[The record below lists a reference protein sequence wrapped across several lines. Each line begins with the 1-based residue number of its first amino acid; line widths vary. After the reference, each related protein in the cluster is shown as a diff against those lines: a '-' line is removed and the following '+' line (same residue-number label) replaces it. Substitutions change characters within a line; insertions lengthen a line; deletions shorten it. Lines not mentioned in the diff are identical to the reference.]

1 MTLLDIALIVVALAG
16 LVQLVAKETGYV
28 QRKGWNVMEAK

>member
-16 LVQLVAKETGYV
+16 IVQFVRCMRGDDA
-28 QRKGWNVMEAK
+28 RN

>member
-16 LVQLVAKETGYV
+16 LIQFARCMRGDDE
-28 QRKGWNVMEAK
+28 RN

>member
-16 LVQLVAKETGYV
+16 LVQFARCMRGDDE
-28 QRKGWNVMEAK
+28 R